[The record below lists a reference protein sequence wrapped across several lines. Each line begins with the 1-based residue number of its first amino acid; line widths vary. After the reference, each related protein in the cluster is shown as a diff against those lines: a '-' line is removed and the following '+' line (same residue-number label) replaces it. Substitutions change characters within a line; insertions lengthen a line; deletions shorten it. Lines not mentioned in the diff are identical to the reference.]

1 MKDKWFRIAFLAI
14 ILMLGYLFA
23 LNGRYYVDSRK
34 GLLID
39 KWEKRIISFRKLD
52 VEH

>member
-23 LNGRYYVDSRK
+23 LNGRYYVDRERC
-34 GLLID
+34 LLID
-39 KWEKRIISFRKLD
+39 KWEKRIISYDKLD